1 MFCSTVFRTLD
12 VVYYYHQYHN
22 YILFFFFF
30 PARVKSL
37 LAQTVIQTTRKLLNY
52 QAPFQLEREP
62 TSVLAMVP

>member
-22 YILFFFFF
+22 YILFFFF

-52 QAPFQLEREP
+52 QVPSQLEREP
-62 TSVLAMVP
+62 TSALAKVP